1 MFCRLFK
8 QLAKKYHRMTQ
19 KTTPTTTP
27 TSATPLSPDS
37 EVVFREG
44 ADYVSDLYNT
54 ILDNN
59 LETETLITVEPP
71 IRTL

>member
-1 MFCRLFK
+1 MKVKLCFCRLFK

-37 EVVFREG
+37 EAVFRES
-44 ADYVSDLYNT
+44 ADFVSELYNT
-54 ILDNN
+54 I
-59 LETETLITVEPP
+59 IMQ
-71 IRTL
+71 RH